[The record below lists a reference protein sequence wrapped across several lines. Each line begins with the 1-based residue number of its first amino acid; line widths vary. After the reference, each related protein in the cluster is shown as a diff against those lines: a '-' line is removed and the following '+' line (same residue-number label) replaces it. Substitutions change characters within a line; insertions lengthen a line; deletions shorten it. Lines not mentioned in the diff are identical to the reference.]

1 MLEPVSLKKSRKCA
15 FNRAVFNLHWPFKR
29 LIFNRN
35 VCLNTRWFDFLTK
48 TCSTNLSVETNSTL
62 VSSSELVNTIF
73 WDFGSWY
80 IFQAKSSCRADFLD
94 FWVFTVNVNQKTS
107 LHRQVVKSG
116 PVISKWSYV
125 PVPTSSAFW
134 GHLKNSSRKISN
146 RKSFYSTKKYK
157 WT

>member
-48 TCSTNLSVETNSTL
+48 TCSTNLSVETISTL

-80 IFQAKSSCRADFLD
+80 IFQAKSSCR
-94 FWVFTVNVNQKTS
+94 TS

-116 PVISKWSYV
+116 PGISKWSYV